1 MPSAAQSSAV
11 PPAVFSVTRLVGE
24 RNGLRLWGPLD
35 FSVAAGEAMHLRGPN
50 GCGKTTLL
58 RTLAGLRPPL
68 AGRVERGEGAC
79 AFLGHQDGW
88 AEDLHARLNL
98 ELFAQLHGCGA
109 ETIATI
115 PELLAGLGVP
125 DRAVRHL
132 SAGQRRK
139 LALARLRLTK
149 PALLLLD
156 EPFDALDTQGC
167 AWLTALV
174 HAHLRD
180 GGALVLTSHQALPA
194 DFPAHRVLDLVHPPV
209 AGGAP

>member
-1 MPSAAQSSAV
+1 MPSSIEL
-11 PPAVFSVTRLVGE
+11 PPVILGVTRLVGE

-35 FSVAAGEAMHLRGPN
+35 LSVRAGQALHLRGPN

-68 AGRVERGEGAC
+68 AGRVERGGPC

-88 AEDLHARLNL
+88 AEDLSAQLNL
-98 ELFAQLHGCGA
+98 ELFAQLHGCDAGA
-109 ETIATI
+109 VPA
-115 PELLAGLGVP
+115 LLAELGVP
-125 DRAVRHL
+125 GRAVRYL

-139 LALARLRLTK
+139 LALARLRLV
-149 PALLLLD
+149 PRMLLLLD

-167 AWLTALV
+167 AWLTALA
-174 HAHLRD
+174 HAHLRG

-194 DFPAHRVLDLVHPPV
+194 DFPACRVLDLKAAHQSARLAQEGMVL
-209 AGGAP
+209 